1 MVSHARQTG
10 TFLLCRH
17 FGTLLGMATLAT
29 MQAKVA
35 KEARPKWAGFKSMAD
50 YGAGPVLLDHGKNRE
65 IKTAGRRLIKNRKL
79 PVWMGASE
87 SAP

>member
-1 MVSHARQTG
+1 MGLFQ
-10 TFLLCRH
+10 
-17 FGTLLGMATLAT
+17 
-29 MQAKVA
+29 KY
-35 KEARPKWAGFKSMAD
+35 AG

-79 PVWMGASE
+79 PVWMGVSE